1 MNNFQSYEFFL
12 KFVRPKGE
20 FAMIVKSFV
29 LKQRSVEQIA
39 ALIDENT
46 VAVVR
51 PQRKIE
57 ALFREAIRKTLQD
70 KKQADDE
77 LALIQAY
84 FLEMADDPGYQE
96 SVQKTVEAIATYLR
110 EGMYVQTS
118 PYAVEDYV
126 MAKCARMCAQA
137 VNAKV
142 KGSFID
148 GTEIMLCRTDAHG
161 DQHFDWQA
169 SRREIKARCES
180 APWPIVIS
188 GGYGR
193 LDTGYIVRTGK
204 DGAHLMATLIA
215 EVLKASSIEFHIEDH
230 GVNGLG
236 AMTYDE
242 AAHYCA
248 SSKAPFS
255 SSAIWPA
262 KNAGIPILV
271 KDIAD
276 DAFPGT
282 LISTGSA
289 HQTAVLFDKDLAL
302 LTVYGTGLLGRVGM
316 SGAIFSCL
324 AAAGV
329 NVRFIAQTSSE
340 YSISFAVRAEDEKKA
355 QEAIKGLFKDNPL
368 LPLDDVVV
376 ANQAVG
382 IVTVFGSKMRNIPGT
397 SAAVFGKLGAAG
409 INIIASA
416 QGGEELSISLVVSA
430 DDVEKAASLLQ

>member
-1 MNNFQSYEFFL
+1 
-12 KFVRPKGE
+12 
-20 FAMIVKSFV
+20 MIVKSFV
-29 LKQRSVEQIA
+29 LKQQSVGKIA
-39 ALIDENT
+39 RLIDDKT

-57 ALFREAIRKTLQD
+57 ALFREAIRKTLQE
-70 KKQADDE
+70 KKQADDQ

-84 FLEMADDPGYQE
+84 FLEMSDDATYQE
-96 SVQKTVEAIATYLR
+96 SVESTVESIATYLR
-110 EGMYVQTS
+110 EGMYVQTQ

-126 MAKCARMCAQA
+126 MAKCARLCAQA
-137 VNAKV
+137 VNAHV
-142 KGSFID
+142 GAAFID
-148 GTEIMLCRTDAHG
+148 GTEIMLCRTDARG
-161 DQHFDWQA
+161 QQHFDWQS

-180 APWPIVIS
+180 APWPVIIS

-193 LDTGYIVRTGK
+193 LDTGYIVRVGK

-215 EVLKASSIEFHIEDH
+215 EVLRADAVEFHIEDR
-230 GVNGLG
+230 GVNGIS

-248 SSKAPFS
+248 SAKAPFS

-276 DAFPGT
+276 DSFAGT

-289 HQTAVLFDKDLAL
+289 HKTAVLADKDLAL
-302 LTVYGTGLLGRVGM
+302 VTVYGTGLLGRVGM

-324 AAAGV
+324 AQADV

-340 YSISFAVRAEDEKKA
+340 YSISFAVKEEDQTRAED
-355 QEAIKGLFKDNPL
+355 AIRGLFKDNPL

-382 IVTVFGSKMRNIPGT
+382 IVTIFGSKMRNTPGT
-397 SAAVFGKLGAAG
+397 SAAVYDKLGAAG

-416 QGGEELSISLVVSA
+416 QGGEELSISVVVAAS
-430 DDVEKAASLLQ
+430 DVDKAAELLR

>member
-1 MNNFQSYEFFL
+1 
-12 KFVRPKGE
+12 
-20 FAMIVKSFV
+20 MIVKSFV
-29 LKQRSVEQIA
+29 LKQQSVGIIA
-39 ALIDENT
+39 SLIDSNT

-57 ALFREAIRKTLQD
+57 ALFREAIRKTLQE
-70 KKQADDE
+70 KKQANDE
-77 LALIQAY
+77 LAQIQAY
-84 FLEMADDPGYQE
+84 FLEMATDAAYQE
-96 SVQKTVEAIATYLR
+96 AVQDTVEAVATYLR
-110 EGMYVQTS
+110 EGMYVQTA
-118 PYAVEDYV
+118 PTAVEDYV
-126 MAKCARMCAQA
+126 MAKCARLCAQA
-137 VNAKV
+137 VKAYKADAT
-142 KGSFID
+142 FMD
-148 GTEIMLCRTDAHG
+148 GTEIMLCRTDAAG
-161 DQHFDWQA
+161 DQHFDWQG

-180 APWPIVIS
+180 APWPLIIS

-193 LDTGYIVRTGK
+193 LNSGYIVRVGK

-215 EVLKASSIEFHIEDH
+215 EVLKAASIEFHIEDH
-230 GVNGLG
+230 GVNGIS

-242 AAHYCA
+242 AAHFCA
-248 SSKAPFS
+248 SAKAPFS

-289 HQTAVLFDKDLAL
+289 HQTAVISDKDLSL
-302 LTVYGTGLLGRVGM
+302 ITVYGTGLLGRVGM

-324 AAAGV
+324 AKAGV

-340 YSISFAVRAEDEKKA
+340 YSISFAVRSEDQANAE
-355 QEAIKGLFKDNPL
+355 EAIRSLFKDNPL

-376 ANQAVG
+376 ANQSVG
-382 IVTVFGSKMRNIPGT
+382 IITVFGSKMRNTPGT
-397 SAAVFGKLGAAG
+397 SAAVYGKMGQAG

-416 QGGEELSISLVVSA
+416 QGGEELSISLVVSSS
-430 DDVEKAASLLQ
+430 DVDQAESLLK

>member
-1 MNNFQSYEFFL
+1 
-12 KFVRPKGE
+12 
-20 FAMIVKSFV
+20 MIVKSFV
-29 LKQRSVEQIA
+29 LKQQSVGKIA
-39 ALIDENT
+39 RLIDNQT

-57 ALFREAIRKTLQD
+57 ALFREAIRKTLQE

-84 FLEMADDPGYQE
+84 FLEMADDAAYQRTVQATVE
-96 SVQKTVEAIATYLR
+96 SVATYLR

-118 PYAVEDYV
+118 PFAVEDYV
-126 MAKCARMCAQA
+126 MAKCARLCAEA
-137 VNAKV
+137 VNARV
-142 KGSFID
+142 GASLID

-169 SRREIKARCES
+169 SRREIKARCEA
-180 APWPIVIS
+180 APWPIIIS

-193 LDTGYIVRTGK
+193 LDTGYIVRVGK

-215 EVLKASSIEFHIEDH
+215 EVLRAVSIEFHIEDH
-230 GVNGLG
+230 GVNGIS

-248 SSKAPFS
+248 SAHAPFS

-276 DAFPGT
+276 DSFAGT

-289 HQTAVLFDKDLAL
+289 HQTAVLADKDLSL
-302 LTVYGTGLLGRVGM
+302 ITVYGTGLLGRVGM

-324 AAAGV
+324 AQAGV

-340 YSISFAVRAEDEKKA
+340 YSISFAVKEEDQVKAED
-355 QEAIKGLFKDNPL
+355 AIRGLFKDNPL

-382 IVTVFGSKMRNIPGT
+382 IITVFGSKMRNTPGT
-397 SAAVFGKLGAAG
+397 SAAVYGKMGQAG

-416 QGGEELSISLVVSA
+416 QGGEELSISLVVA
-430 DDVEKAASLLQ
+430 AEDVDKAEELLK

>member
-1 MNNFQSYEFFL
+1 
-12 KFVRPKGE
+12 
-20 FAMIVKSFV
+20 MIVKSFV
-29 LKQRSVEQIA
+29 LKQQSVGKIA
-39 ALIDENT
+39 RLIDDKT

-57 ALFREAIRKTLQD
+57 ALFREAIRKTLQE
-70 KKQADDE
+70 KKQADDQ

-84 FLEMADDPGYQE
+84 FLEMSEDDTYRD
-96 SVQKTVEAIATYLR
+96 SVQSTVESIATYLR
-110 EGMYVQTS
+110 EGMYVQTQ

-126 MAKCARMCAQA
+126 MAKCARLCAQA
-137 VNAKV
+137 VNAHV
-142 KGSFID
+142 GAAFID

-161 DQHFDWQA
+161 DQHFDWQS

-180 APWPIVIS
+180 APWPVIIS

-193 LDTGYIVRTGK
+193 LDTGYIVRVGK

-215 EVLKASSIEFHIEDH
+215 EVLRADAVEFHIEDR
-230 GVNGLG
+230 GVNGIN

-248 SSKAPFS
+248 SAKAPFS

-276 DAFPGT
+276 DSFAGT

-289 HQTAVLFDKDLAL
+289 HKTAVLADKDLAL
-302 LTVYGTGLLGRVGM
+302 VTVYGTGLLGRVGM

-324 AAAGV
+324 AQADV

-340 YSISFAVRAEDEKKA
+340 YSISFAVKEEDQTKTED
-355 QEAIKGLFKDNPL
+355 AIRGLFKDNPL

-382 IVTVFGSKMRNIPGT
+382 IVTIFGSKMRNTPGT
-397 SAAVFGKLGAAG
+397 SAAVYDKLGAAG

-416 QGGEELSISLVVSA
+416 QGGEELSISVVVAAS
-430 DDVEKAASLLQ
+430 DVDKAAELLR